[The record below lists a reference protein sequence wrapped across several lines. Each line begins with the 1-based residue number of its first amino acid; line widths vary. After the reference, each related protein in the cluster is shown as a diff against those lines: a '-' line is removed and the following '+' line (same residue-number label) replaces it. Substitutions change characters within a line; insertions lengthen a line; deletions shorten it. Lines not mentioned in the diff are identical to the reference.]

1 MCKVEEM
8 NRRGRGKIGRTGEV
22 NMDQESHVLNREK
35 CNVRVVNNACLGL
48 VPFFARTATIIALPV

>member
-1 MCKVEEM
+1 MCKVEEV

-35 CNVRVVNNACLGL
+35 CNVVNNASIGL
-48 VPFFARTATIIALPV
+48 VPFFCPDGDDHRVII